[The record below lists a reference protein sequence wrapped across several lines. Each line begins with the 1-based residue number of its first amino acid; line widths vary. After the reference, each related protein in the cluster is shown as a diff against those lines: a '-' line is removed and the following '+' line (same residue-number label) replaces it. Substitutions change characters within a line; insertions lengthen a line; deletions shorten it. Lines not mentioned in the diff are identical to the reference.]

1 MLQDPEG
8 LRREGELRR
17 QDRLVRTEVLR
28 LLDAERIGLRH
39 TLADALRRVAQRIDP
54 LVMEPP
60 MPQKGPDGPR
70 PAN

>member
-17 QDRLVRTEVLR
+17 DDRLVRAELLR

-39 TLADALRRVAQRIDP
+39 TLADVLRRVAQRLDP
-54 LVMEPP
+54 LVMEAPV
-60 MPQKGPDGPR
+60 PQKGPDGPR